1 MWRGEYGGRGLS
13 TRSSVCQV
21 SIWCFGTAIVGSIKI
36 DTESLSI
43 VPYLSKREPG
53 MVRKR
58 ALEDLEGSS
67 DRLINEWEI
76 VVEIGV

>member
-1 MWRGEYGGRGLS
+1 
-13 TRSSVCQV
+13 
-21 SIWCFGTAIVGSIKI
+21 
-36 DTESLSI
+36 
-43 VPYLSKREPG
+43 